1 MPHSTDNKPSP
12 LSVIGA
18 DIDIGS
24 SLPNDKQARKE
35 AQAFDEG
42 DDLEALSIKANHH
55 RTEELKTV
63 VHWLFKWGVRTAGLA
78 LIVVFI
84 VRVSHFILPESCTW
98 LSTDRINDIDRLMF
112 SGALGGLL
120 AKYLGPVMDNGKK

>member
-1 MPHSTDNKPSP
+1 MPHNTKNEALP

-18 DIDIGS
+18 DISVS
-24 SLPNDKQARKE
+24 SSPSNDQQALKE
-35 AQAFDEG
+35 AQAFDN
-42 DDLEALSIKANHH
+42 DDLEAQSRKANHD
-55 RTEELKTV
+55 RTEELKKV

-78 LIVVFI
+78 LIMVFI
-84 VRVSHFILPESCTW
+84 VRVAHFILPESCTW